1 MVQEQMKVATAHAE
15 LLDFFANCSDNEEE
29 NKAKKTAATN
39 GNDCNDKRRNTH
51 DYLRKNKSSIDQNEK
66 KKRSFA

>member
-1 MVQEQMKVATAHAE
+1 MATAHAE
-15 LLDFFANCSDNEEE
+15 LLDFFANCSENEEE
-29 NKAKKTAATN
+29 NEAKRTAATN